1 MNKRDNTLIWVI
13 AALMFCITIQLIGTM
28 RLKYQIKQLEE
39 QVQVLKKRNE
49 IGK

>member
-1 MNKRDNTLIWVI
+1 MNKKDNTLIWVI
-13 AALMFCITIQLIGTM
+13 ASLMLCITIQLIGTM
-28 RLKYQIKQLEE
+28 SLKSQIKQLEE